1 MAHHS
6 NATPSP
12 VDCDGS
18 APGIPRQ
25 EYRRRGGRRQ
35 RRYDGGMSR
44 HRELKTLQTDMRS
57 CTRCLDVLVGQ
68 ALDLGKR
75 IVLPFPHPS
84 GANLWLNRPESQALL
99 RRTLNLLRDM
109 REGESL

>member
-1 MAHHS
+1 
-6 NATPSP
+6 
-12 VDCDGS
+12 
-18 APGIPRQ
+18 
-25 EYRRRGGRRQ
+25 
-35 RRYDGGMSR
+35 MSR

-68 ALDLGKR
+68 ALHLGKR

-84 GANLWLNRPESQALL
+84 GASLWLNQQGSQALL
-99 RRTLNLLRDM
+99 RQALVLLRDM